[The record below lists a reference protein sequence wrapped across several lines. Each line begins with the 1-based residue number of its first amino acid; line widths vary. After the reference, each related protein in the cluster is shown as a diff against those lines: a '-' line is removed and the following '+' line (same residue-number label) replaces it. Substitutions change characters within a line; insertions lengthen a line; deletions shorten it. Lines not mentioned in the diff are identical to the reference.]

1 MQDFTVYKILHDM
14 HDSSVAQIYLIMYL
28 VLETIN
34 MNCKTTVFI
43 TTSENFLL
51 LQEKLTCGTVYQIVW
66 EMSILLN
73 YLNQD

>member
-1 MQDFTVYKILHDM
+1 MYCMQDFTVYKILHDM

-34 MNCKTTVFI
+34 INCKTTVFI

-51 LQEKLTCGTVYQIVW
+51 LQEKLTRGTVYQI
-66 EMSILLN
+66 I
-73 YLNQD
+73 